1 MLLLLCSV
9 MRVAAQEFVNLTAPE
24 VRIGQSLPV
33 YYHEFPLMGAFAD
46 STYSVSIEYPEF
58 IDMSEADVERY
69 HAISSEELPALPV
82 VEQFVGV
89 SRRQG
94 RLCVSLVPLA
104 FREGKYQKL
113 VSFRLKVE
121 ASKLSKD
128 ASRAAGFTR
137 ADDAHNELQQYHIH
151 KAFHANLQSA

>member
-1 MLLLLCSV
+1 MFLLLCSA

-89 SRRQG
+89 SRR
-94 RLCVSLVPLA
+94 
-104 FREGKYQKL
+104 
-113 VSFRLKVE
+113 
-121 ASKLSKD
+121 
-128 ASRAAGFTR
+128 
-137 ADDAHNELQQYHIH
+137 
-151 KAFHANLQSA
+151 